1 MVVIALMLQTGV
13 NCKRKKTYV
22 HIERKKA
29 HSIIRTPVR
38 CEYIYNSNNSLKSTF
53 NNFNNINSNNKG
65 KLKWHFLAKCP
76 IVLFYLLV
84 RTKIL

>member
-13 NCKRKKTYV
+13 NCKRKKTYA

-29 HSIIRTPVR
+29 HSIRTPVR

-53 NNFNNINSNNKG
+53 NNFNNNNKEN
-65 KLKWHFLAKCP
+65 
-76 IVLFYLLV
+76 
-84 RTKIL
+84 

>member
-13 NCKRKKTYV
+13 NCKRKKTYA

-29 HSIIRTPVR
+29 HSIRTPVR

-53 NNFNNINSNNKG
+53 IIYKYNKENKNG
-65 KLKWHFLAKCP
+65 
-76 IVLFYLLV
+76 I
-84 RTKIL
+84 I